1 MLAQDPS
8 GTPRATTSYQRIEQ
22 KMGYIHEDVRE
33 IHLTNHPEEEAPLKP
48 FLNGFEVTWGRRR
61 SAYNSSLS
69 VYFLKP
75 ESFMAEMFGF
85 TQELMLI
92 YHPYPRLEARTM
104 QAAEQFITDEPGKG
118 RVEKLT
124 YLLISEAKN
133 VEEWTR
139 SYTASNHESRI
150 VVSFSADTLRA
161 NASDPWFVRNR
172 LGEQLFSRDLFDF
185 RLPLEKDTYF
195 FGREDLLLDY
205 LDAARRSENRGI
217 FGLRKTGKTSFLF
230 KLSRLLREDGGFVHY
245 YDCKSPSIR
254 QLHWHELLEK
264 VGDDIA
270 GDLDTKFKA
279 PPDTRRF
286 AEKFTSLIG
295 RVQESNRVTLI
306 FDEIE
311 YISPF
316 AVDDKHWCSEYVPFW
331 QTIWA
336 AQSLR
341 RRVSVVIA
349 GVNPSIVE
357 IDRIEGV
364 QNPLFGIVPYKYLRG
379 LGLDETRR
387 MLRVLGR
394 RMGLN
399 FPESAVEYIFQRYG
413 GHPLLTRLACS
424 FVHQRLAAAST
435 PRPVDVDIQLLRR
448 DEAARDSELTFYCRH
463 VVSELREFYPS
474 EYEMLEMLSAGR
486 TAEFLE
492 LSVFP
497 EYVMHLKE
505 YGLLGMDAN
514 QLPQVALPVV
524 GRYVAQEEARVAG
537 RRTVLRLVPPAER
550 ESWLALR
557 TKATIDDFGE
567 VQRLARILELP
578 ALFGPNSFPE
588 SHKFAS
594 LSVVATESEFESF
607 INCCN
612 RCFVESIE
620 AFGAHQKKPKYFWE
634 EVKNTYPALHQ
645 ALQRIKVYRHNRM
658 HLRLQPS
665 VEATVLSFMNQ
676 DLEGRDPRNVDD
688 LWFVLQQ
695 CTLDALLNAL
705 QVELTRLSR

>member
-1 MLAQDPS
+1 
-8 GTPRATTSYQRIEQ
+8 
-22 KMGYIHEDVRE
+22 MGYIHEDVKS
-33 IHLTNHPEEEAPLKP
+33 IHLASHPQEEAVLKP

-61 SAYNSSLS
+61 NAYNSSLS

-75 ESFMAEMFGF
+75 EAFMAEMFGF
-85 TQELMLI
+85 SQELMLL

-104 QAAEQFITDEPGKG
+104 QAAEQFITDEPGRG

-124 YLLISEAKN
+124 YLLVSEAEN
-133 VEEWTR
+133 AEEWIR
-139 SYTASNHESRI
+139 AYSASNHESRI
-150 VVSFSADTLRA
+150 VVAFAASALRSRSA
-161 NASDPWFVRNR
+161 DPWFVRNR
-172 LGEQLFSRDLFDF
+172 FSEQLFSRDLFDF

-195 FGREDLLLDY
+195 FGREDLLLDF
-205 LDAARRSENRGI
+205 LDAARRSENRGV

-230 KLSRLLREDGGFVHY
+230 KLSRLLKEDGGFVHY

-264 VGDDIA
+264 VGSDIA
-270 GDLDTKFKA
+270 DDLNTNFKA
-279 PPDTRRF
+279 PGDKRRF

-295 RVQESNRVTLI
+295 RFQESTRVTLI

-316 AVDDKHWCSEYVPFW
+316 AVDDEHWRSEYVAFW

-336 AQSLR
+336 AQSVR

-349 GVNPSIVE
+349 GVNPSVVE
-357 IDRIEGV
+357 IDRIAGV

-394 RMGLN
+394 RMGLG
-399 FPESAVEYIFQRYG
+399 FPESGVDYVFQRYG

-424 FVHQRLAAAST
+424 FVHQRLAAAT
-435 PRPVDVDIQLLRR
+435 VPRPVEIDPALLMQ

-463 VVSELREFYPS
+463 VVSELKDFYPQ
-474 EYEMLEMLSAGR
+474 EYEMLEMLSGGR
-486 TAEFLE
+486 ISDFIEF
-492 LSVFP
+492 SIFP

-505 YGLLGMDAN
+505 YGLVREDAD
-514 QLPQVALPVV
+514 QLPCVALPVV
-524 GRYVAQEEARVAG
+524 ARYVAQEEARLAG
-537 RRTVLRLVPPAER
+537 RRTILRLVPVGER
-550 ESWLALR
+550 ASWLAMR
-557 TKATIDDFGE
+557 TKAVIDGFGE
-567 VQRLARILELP
+567 VQRLARLSGMP
-578 ALFGPNSFPE
+578 PLFGPNSFPE

-594 LSVVATESEFESF
+594 LAVVTSEGEFESF

-620 AFGAHQKKPKYFWE
+620 AFGVHQKKPKYFWE
-634 EVKNTYPALHQ
+634 EIRANYPALFQ
-645 ALQRIKVYRHNRM
+645 ALHRIKVYRHNRM

-665 VEATVLSFMNQ
+665 VETALLSFLNQ
-676 DLEGRDPRNVDD
+676 DLEGRDPRHVDEF
-688 LWFVLQQ
+688 WFVLQQ
-695 CTLDALLNAL
+695 CALDALLNGL
-705 QVELTRLSR
+705 QVELSRLGR